1 MANDGLFF
9 RALAPLSRRTSV
21 PVRALFAQAAWTT
34 VLVLSGSFDTLTDY
48 AIFAILL
55 FWGMATASVFI
66 VRRRTATG
74 AGRNIAR
81 SDIPSFRPCSC
92 S

>member
-1 MANDGLFF
+1 MANDRLFF

-66 VRRRTATG
+66 VRRRRHTFRA
-74 AGRNIAR
+74 NIAR